1 MWIPKWI
8 VQQWQAQQVEHR
20 TLSALLTEN
29 ATVRGKN
36 AELEKRALA
45 AEITNDWL
53 RARLNQVEAERA
65 MLLSKQT
72 GIPFGAPVITPA
84 GSDSVGDGTAGLLDD
99 LSFEDVGD
107 ERARQ
112 LGLDDEGG

>member
-8 VQQWQAQQVEHR
+8 VEQWQAQQVDHR
-20 TLSALLTEN
+20 SLSALLTEN

-53 RARLNQVEAERA
+53 RARLNQVETERA
-65 MLLSKQT
+65 ILLTKQT
-72 GIPFGAPVITPA
+72 GVPFGAPVVHAAT
-84 GSDSVGDGTAGLLDD
+84 GDVGGVGIPSIMDD

-107 ERARQ
+107 DKARQ
-112 LGLDDEGG
+112 LGLDDEVG